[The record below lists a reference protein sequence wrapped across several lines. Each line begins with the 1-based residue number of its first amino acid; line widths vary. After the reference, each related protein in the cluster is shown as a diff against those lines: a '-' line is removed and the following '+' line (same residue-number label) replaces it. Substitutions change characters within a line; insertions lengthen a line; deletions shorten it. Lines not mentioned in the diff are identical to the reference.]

1 MADLGQ
7 TLIERVHRKLQVD
20 EHWTTR
26 SDRSFS
32 WIGHRLEQT
41 ISADRGL
48 QDGEFTLFKLSA
60 ETPVVDSVSAS
71 EAVVDH
77 VLSELNR
84 HSFGSCYSFAIA
96 ERRIY
101 ATTNIWVHLETADWR
116 TNVFDTYAIGQ
127 LCVAEAEA
135 DYLADKCAGEVAVR
149 SHPQSGYREQA
160 DDMLNIV
167 DALFAV
173 KGHEPSPYADEFQ
186 FEGVADFAK
195 RTDRI
200 ATLGGSGEGIA
211 LESSFDNY
219 TAISILTSTS
229 KHRLLGSGLS
239 ACLCLPTLITPE
251 DGHRIAAMLNR
262 LERNSGPFGG
272 QGHIGAWCVDQTPS
286 GGIAVTYRSFLP
298 NLVYMNGLIMDA
310 AMACATRMRWADM
323 TLNSKPT
330 EESGWIRLAKRFGA
344 ADLE

>member
-32 WIGHRLEQT
+32 WIAHRLEQT

-60 ETPVVDSVSAS
+60 ETPVVDLVSAS

-101 ATTNIWVHLETADWR
+101 ATTNIWVHIETADWR

-200 ATLGGSGEGIA
+200 ATLGGSAEGIA

-219 TAISILTSTS
+219 TAISILSSTY
-229 KHRLLGSGLS
+229 KHRLLGAGMS
-239 ACLCLPTLITPE
+239 ACLQLPL
-251 DGHRIAAMLNR
+251 
-262 LERNSGPFGG
+262 GG

-298 NLVYMNGLIMDA
+298 NLIYVNGLIMDTSV
-310 AMACATRMRWADM
+310 ACATRMRWADM

-344 ADLE
+344 ADPE